1 MDIFLITV
9 SALCLIVA
17 FIGSIVPMLPGPPLA
32 FVGMLILQA
41 TDKVQF
47 STMLLCGW
55 LVVILIAQVLDYLI
69 PIWTTRFCG
78 GSKWGTRG
86 CVAGTLVGIFLFPP
100 WGIIIGPFLGA
111 FLGEIMGGNDT
122 VYACKS
128 GLGAFLGFITGTLFK
143 LAICI
148 YFTFYFI
155 SALV

>member
-1 MDIFLITV
+1 MDIFLIIV

-17 FIGSIVPMLPGPPLA
+17 FIGSIVPILPGPPLA

-47 STMLLCGW
+47 STMLLCE
-55 LVVILIAQVLDYLI
+55 
-69 PIWTTRFCG
+69 
-78 GSKWGTRG
+78 WGTRG
-86 CVAGTLVGIFLFPP
+86 CVAGTLVGMFLFPP

-155 SALV
+155 CALV

>member
-1 MDIFLITV
+1 MDIFLIIV

-17 FIGSIVPMLPGPPLA
+17 FIGSIVPILPGPPLA

-86 CVAGTLVGIFLFPP
+86 CVAGTLVGMFLFPP

-128 GLGAFLGFITGTLFK
+128 GLSAFLGFITGTLFK

>member
-1 MDIFLITV
+1 MDIFLIIV

-17 FIGSIVPMLPGPPLA
+17 FIGSIVPILPGPPLA

>member
-1 MDIFLITV
+1 MDIFLIIV

-17 FIGSIVPMLPGPPLA
+17 FIGSIVPILPGPPLA

-86 CVAGTLVGIFLFPP
+86 CVAGTLVGMFLFPP

-128 GLGAFLGFITGTLFK
+128 GLGAFFFFFTGTLFK

>member
-1 MDIFLITV
+1 MDIFLIIV

-17 FIGSIVPMLPGPPLA
+17 FIGSIVPMLPCPPLA

-55 LVVILIAQVLDYLI
+55 LAVILIAQVLDYLI

-86 CVAGTLVGIFLFPP
+86 CVAGTLAGMFLFPP

-148 YFTFYFI
+148 YFIFYFI
-155 SALV
+155 RALV

>member
-1 MDIFLITV
+1 MDIFLIIV

-86 CVAGTLVGIFLFPP
+86 CVAGTLVGMFLFPP

>member
-1 MDIFLITV
+1 MDIFLIIV

-17 FIGSIVPMLPGPPLA
+17 FIGSIVPILPGPPLA

-86 CVAGTLVGIFLFPP
+86 CVAGTLVDMFLFPP

>member
-1 MDIFLITV
+1 MDIFLIIV

-17 FIGSIVPMLPGPPLA
+17 FIGSIVPILPGPPLA

-86 CVAGTLVGIFLFPP
+86 CVAGTLVGMFLFPP

>member
-1 MDIFLITV
+1 MDIFLIIV

-17 FIGSIVPMLPGPPLA
+17 FIGSIVPILPGPPLA

-86 CVAGTLVGIFLFPP
+86 CVAGTLVGMFLFPP

-155 SALV
+155 CALV

>member
-1 MDIFLITV
+1 MDIFLIIV

-17 FIGSIVPMLPGPPLA
+17 FIGSIVPILPGPPLA

-55 LVVILIAQVLDYLI
+55 LVVMLIAQVLDYLI

-86 CVAGTLVGIFLFPP
+86 CVAGTLVGMFLFPP

-128 GLGAFLGFITGTLFK
+128 GLGAFLGCITGTLFK

>member
-1 MDIFLITV
+1 MDIFLIIV
-9 SALCLIVA
+9 SALCPIVA
-17 FIGSIVPMLPGPPLA
+17 FIGSIVPILPGPPLA

-86 CVAGTLVGIFLFPP
+86 CVAGTLVGMFLFPP

>member
-1 MDIFLITV
+1 MDIFLIIV

-17 FIGSIVPMLPGPPLA
+17 FIGSIVPILPGPPLA
-32 FVGMLILQA
+32 FVGMLMLQA

-86 CVAGTLVGIFLFPP
+86 CVAGTLVGMFLFPP

>member
-111 FLGEIMGGNDT
+111 FLGEIMGGNST

-128 GLGAFLGFITGTLFK
+128 GVGAFLGFITGTLFK

>member
-1 MDIFLITV
+1 MDIFLIIV

-47 STMLLCGW
+47 STMLLCEW

-86 CVAGTLVGIFLFPP
+86 CVAGTLVGMFLFPP

>member
-86 CVAGTLVGIFLFPP
+86 
-100 WGIIIGPFLGA
+100 
-111 FLGEIMGGNDT
+111 
-122 VYACKS
+122 
-128 GLGAFLGFITGTLFK
+128 
-143 LAICI
+143 
-148 YFTFYFI
+148 
-155 SALV
+155 